1 MHDPLKSD
9 EPDPF
14 TRRIAMA
21 QPSTKAQG
29 DAYERHVQGLLE
41 LLGFE
46 VQRDRLVAGRQTDL
60 IARREAFPE
69 TQTYLVEC
77 KHYRSPVTM
86 KVVEGVENRLKAAR
100 RKKYPDA
107 RGWIVA
113 AGDFARK
120 AHDYADSLGI
130 LCNTD
135 AELTRRL
142 IDFRPYLHDLILDYE
157 EHVVDR
163 QRGLLLP
170 QLYVEPDALIE
181 RKKRADVRPLQ
192 ELLDEWLADPALNQL
207 TLLGDYGTGKT
218 VFTLKLAHDL
228 AQACCDGPSTQLRAG
243 YGTLIPVRI
252 PLKEFDPKQQVD
264 DLVMNHLRRH
274 GIEGSPYRA
283 FQYLL
288 CEGLL
293 LLILDGFDEITA
305 QVTPE
310 LTGRNFEKLDAL
322 VSGRAKVLLTC
333 RTHYFRDRPEVE
345 ALLENRAALAGMET
359 REGTEL
365 YQLIVG
371 RPNYRILYL
380 REFDQPKIIAYLQ
393 KACGDEWKKDWETIQ
408 SIYNLEELARRPVL
422 LDIVVKSLPELR
434 RRGGE
439 VTPAG
444 LYQVYT
450 NFWIER
456 DDWRAILTP
465 AGKAAF
471 TTELAW
477 RLWTANRERLHY
489 AELTDLA
496 QELLHAEH
504 FKPGAITATQLSQ
517 ADIEYAAHEVRTA
530 AFLTRD
536 AGGNYG
542 FAHRS
547 FVDFFVARRLCPQ
560 LVAGTIE
567 ERTIG
572 AEVAGFLN
580 GLLAGRHYPYQE
592 IKPPEGFVYVPP
604 GPFIFGEGAGTRI
617 AKVAD
622 GFFIGKYPVTN
633 AEYRPFVEAGGYDE
647 RRWWSD
653 EGWAWRTAK
662 PRYDWHKTDGPDFWG
677 EKKYED
683 FNSPEQPVVGVTWY
697 EAQAYARWLSE
708 TVGREVRLPTEE
720 EWEKAARG
728 IDGRRYPW
736 GNAFDAARCNT
747 DEGGIGHTTA
757 AGQYSPAGDSV
768 YGAADMAGNVW
779 EWTASWHDVEKTF
792 RVLRGGSWG
801 YLELRARCSFRDRDL
816 PGYSNY
822 VFGFRLVSPV
832 LSASGY

>member
-1 MHDPLKSD
+1 M
-9 EPDPF
+9 
-14 TRRIAMA
+14 T
-21 QPSTKAQG
+21 QPSTKTQG

-41 LLGFE
+41 LLGFD
-46 VQRDRLVAGRQTDL
+46 VQRDRLIAGRQTDL
-60 IARREAFPE
+60 IARREVFPE
-69 TQTYLVEC
+69 TLTYLVEC
-77 KHYRSPVTM
+77 KDYRSPVTM
-86 KVVEGVENRLKAAR
+86 DVVEGVENRLKAAR
-100 RKKYPDA
+100 RGKYPDA

-113 AGDFARK
+113 AGDFARN
-120 AHDYADSLGI
+120 ARDYAESLGI
-130 LCNTD
+130 LCSTD

-142 IDFRPYLHDLILDYE
+142 IDFRPYLHDLIGDYE
-157 EHVVDR
+157 EYIIDR
-163 QRGLLLP
+163 QRDLRLP

-181 RKKRADVRPLQ
+181 RDKKAEVRPLQ
-192 ELLDEWLADPALNQL
+192 ELVDEWLADPNLNQL

-228 AQACCDGPSTQLRAG
+228 AQACCDGE
-243 YGTLIPVRI
+243 GTLIPVRI
-252 PLKEFDPKQQVD
+252 PLKDFDPKQQVD

-288 CEGLL
+288 REGLL

-310 LTGRNFEKLDAL
+310 LTRRNFDKLDAL

-333 RTHYFRDRPEVE
+333 RTHYFRDRPEEE
-345 ALLENRAALAGMET
+345 ALLEHRAALPGLET

-380 REFDQPKIIAYLQ
+380 REFDQPKITAYLQ
-393 KACGDEWKKDWETIQ
+393 KACGAGWEKDWETIQ

-422 LDIVVKSLPELR
+422 LDMVVKSLPELR

-439 VTPAG
+439 VTAAG

-477 RLWTANRERLHY
+477 RLWTADRERLHY
-489 AELTDLA
+489 TELTDLA
-496 QELLHAEH
+496 QELLRAEH

-517 ADIEYAAHEVRTA
+517 ADIEFAAHEVRTA

-536 AGGNYG
+536 AEGNYG

-547 FVDFFVARRLCPQ
+547 FMEFFVARRLCPQ
-560 LVAGTIE
+560 MLAGTIE

-580 GLLAGRHYPYQE
+580 GLLAGRHYPYE
-592 IKPPEGFVYVPP
+592 KVKPPEGFVYVPP
-604 GPFIFGEGAGTRI
+604 GPFIYGAGADTRI
-617 AKVAD
+617 AKMD
-622 GFFIGKYPVTN
+622 HGFFIGKYPVTN
-633 AEYRPFVEAGGYDE
+633 AEYRRFVEAGGYDE

-653 EGWAWRTAK
+653 EGWAWRSGK
-662 PRYDWHKTDGPDFWG
+662 PRYDGQKTDGPDFWG
-677 EKKYED
+677 KERYED
-683 FNSPEQPVVGVTWY
+683 FNGPDQPVVGVTWY
-697 EAQAYARWLSE
+697 EAEAYARWLSV

-728 IDGRRYPW
+728 IDGRGYPW
-736 GNAFDAARCNT
+736 GNAFDAGRCNT
-747 DEGGIGHTTA
+747 SESGIEHTTA
-757 AGQYSPAGDSV
+757 VGQYSPAGDSV

-779 EWTASWHDVEKTF
+779 EWTETEKGGGW
-792 RVLRGGSWG
+792 VLRGGSWG
-801 YLELRARCSFRDRDL
+801 DIQDGARCSFRLGGD
-816 PGYSNY
+816 PFYSGDG
-822 VFGFRLVSPV
+822 VGFRLVFPV
-832 LSASGY
+832 LSTSGD